1 MSREKLRDW
10 ALKWAGT
17 ILFIAWDAGKRIRG
31 KWRRS
36 ALRDWLKEK
45 AR

>member
-1 MSREKLRDW
+1 MTKLRDW

-17 ILFIAWDAGKRIRG
+17 VLFLVWEGSLRLRG

-36 ALRDWLKEK
+36 ALR
-45 AR
+45 ARFFGGAQ